1 MTRLTLRTIARLLAP
16 WRTIRQL
23 EVENQRLESSLVKST
38 LQIRQLK
45 RQAVLRARINKL
57 LEKAI
62 KYQNEKLEA
71 AREREAMAN
80 PEEHH

>member
-1 MTRLTLRTIARLLAP
+1 MTRLTLRTIASLLAP

-57 LEKAI
+57 LEEAI
-62 KYQNEKLEA
+62 EYQNKKLVA
-71 AREREAMAN
+71 AREREAMASL
-80 PEEHH
+80 EKHH